1 MIEGVIRETGTEEE
15 THAKHGRNRSCRVA
29 HTRPGSGQKFY
40 LDLLGMTV
48 DHESSW
54 QCFMHCGSQ
63 GVALFEVKDEE
74 GGVPGRD
81 LNHMALVAQEGTYAS
96 IKTELERHG
105 VKVEGRAGDPD
116 CIYFNDPDGHRLQI
130 LYPK

>member
-1 MIEGVIRETGTEEE
+1 MLQMTGID
-15 THAKHGRNRSCRVA
+15 HVVL
-29 HTRPGSGQKFY
+29 HTRDLAQARKFY

-54 QCFMHCGSQ
+54 QCFMHCGNQ
-63 GVALFEVKDEE
+63 GVAIFEVQDGEDFVS
-74 GGVPGRD
+74 GHD
-81 LNHMALVAQEGTYAS
+81 MNHMALVADQGTYAS
-96 IKTELERHG
+96 IKAELESNG
-105 VKVEGRAGDPD
+105 VKVEGREDDPH

>member
-1 MIEGVIRETGTEEE
+1 MLKMKGIDHV
-15 THAKHGRNRSCRVA
+15 VL
-29 HTRPGSGQKFY
+29 HTRDLAQAKRFY
-40 LDLLGMTV
+40 LELLGLTV

-54 QCFMHCGSQ
+54 QCFMHCGDQ
-63 GVALFEVKDEE
+63 GVAIFEVKDEADF
-74 GGVPGRD
+74 VATRD
-81 LNHMALVAQEGTYAS
+81 MNHLALVAGEGTYES

-105 VKVEGRAGDPD
+105 VVVEGRAGDPN

>member
-1 MIEGVIRETGTEEE
+1 MLKMTGID
-15 THAKHGRNRSCRVA
+15 HVVL
-29 HTRPGSGQKFY
+29 HTRDLARAKTFY

-63 GVALFEVKDEE
+63 GVAIFEKQEGEE
-74 GGVPGRD
+74 FVPGHD
-81 LNHMALVAQEGTYAS
+81 LNHMALVVNEGTYES
-96 IKTELERHG
+96 IKTELEQQG
-105 VKVEGRAGDPD
+105 VKVEGRAGDPN
-116 CIYFNDPDGHRLQI
+116 CIYFHDPDGHRLQI

>member
-1 MIEGVIRETGTEEE
+1 MLKMTGID
-15 THAKHGRNRSCRVA
+15 HVVLHPRDLARAK
-29 HTRPGSGQKFY
+29 TFY

-63 GVALFEVKDEE
+63 GVAIFEQQE
-74 GGVPGRD
+74 GEAFVPGHD
-81 LNHMALVAQEGTYAS
+81 LNHMALVVHEGTYES
-96 IKTELERHG
+96 IKTELEHHG
-105 VKVEGRAGDPD
+105 VKVEGRAGDPN
-116 CIYFNDPDGHRLQI
+116 CIYFHDPDGHRLQI